1 MQFFDNNP
9 ALLEGKYIAGG
20 GVKMKDILNQQ
31 LGEELPKVIIKKF
44 EKRRAYSSFK
54 DNIVG
59 ADLMDA
65 LLIGKFDIVSKYA
78 WLVPLKDK
86 KKITTTN
93 AFQTILNEFKR
104 NKNKIWVDKYSNFYR
119 RSMKWGLLGNNN
131 NNVFDK

>member
-78 WLVPLKDK
+78 WLVPLKDY
-86 KKITTTN
+86 N
-93 AFQTILNEFKR
+93 
-104 NKNKIWVDKYSNFYR
+104 Y
-119 RSMKWGLLGNNN
+119 
-131 NNVFDK
+131 